1 MIYIAI
7 MSGAAAAIHFSMML
21 ISLAFARAP
30 GWQSYRVFALI
41 AFLLGL
47 YATNNALVLQGA
59 EVSSLTNL
67 SGRMNVSIGVMV
79 PALWLVFSRVRNDEL
94 FTHIDKA
101 LLAILVP
108 LAILTH
114 VPGVVV
120 TGTHLTDIESLG
132 LSYRTPDV
140 SAIGQLLYGV
150 SLVTMI
156 VITNRYIQKA
166 RGGTTGAKVSA
177 LGMVV
182 FVLLACEE
190 VLVALEFVN
199 LPYLADL
206 GFAGVTLSF
215 AAELSSRVSDE
226 SIALKALNRDLEEL
240 VDARS
245 SDLAETR
252 EALLVAE
259 RHAAIGQLASGV
271 GHEIN
276 NPLAYVSGNLT
287 FLRDYE
293 GIHTWTTDELEA
305 IDEALDG
312 VERISRIV
320 RDLTVFSGNSENSEE
335 VADVQRAIRS
345 AIRIAGS
352 QHKLDTMVRTNVASI
367 GNVKMDESKLT
378 QVLVNLLVNA
388 AQASVGQGPH
398 KITVECVVVEGKQ
411 VIEVSDTGTG
421 IDAASLERIFDPLYT
436 TKEVGQGTGLGLY
449 VCRGIVQEAGGS
461 ISVKSVQ
468 GVGTTFSLELPATT
482 RKSTTITTIP
492 PKTSAESAVLDDDI
506 SIYIIDDEAHVT
518 RALQRMLKGSDVVL
532 ENDGLAALR
541 HLEANANYDVVI
553 CDLMMPNFTGM
564 ELFEALDKANSTLRS
579 HFLFITGGAVTS
591 AAEEFLERNDIK
603 YLLKPIMP
611 NALTTAINDIVRA
624 HEPT

>member
-47 YATNNALVLQGA
+47 YATNNAFVLQGA
-59 EVSSLTNL
+59 DVSSLTNI
-67 SGRMNVSIGVMV
+67 SGRINVSIGVMV
-79 PALWLVFSRVRNDEL
+79 PALWVVFSRVRNDEL
-94 FTHIDKA
+94 FTNVDKA

-120 TGTHLTDIESLG
+120 TGTHLTHIQSLG
-132 LSYRTPDV
+132 LSYRTPEV
-140 SAIGQLLYGV
+140 SPLGQLLYGV
-150 SLVTMI
+150 SLFTMI
-156 VITNRYIQKA
+156 VIANRYIHKA

-190 VLVALEFVN
+190 VLVALELVA

-206 GFAGVTLSF
+206 GFAGITLSF
-215 AAELSSRVSDE
+215 AAELSARVSDE

-287 FLRDYE
+287 FLREYK
-293 GIHTWTTDELEA
+293 GIHTWTADELEA

-320 RDLTVFSGNSENSEE
+320 RDLTVFSSTSENTQE

-345 AIRIAGS
+345 AIRIAGA
-352 QHKLDTMVRTNVASI
+352 QHKLDTEVRTNVASI

-398 KITVECVVVEGKQ
+398 KITVECVVAAGKQ
-411 VIEVSDTGTG
+411 VVEVSDTGTG

-449 VCRGIVQEAGGS
+449 VCRGIVEEAGGS
-461 ISVKSVQ
+461 ISVRSRQ
-468 GVGTTFSLELPATT
+468 GFGTTFSLELPATK
-482 RKSTTITTIP
+482 RKSTTVTTIP
-492 PKTSAESAVLDDDI
+492 PKSSPEAAVLYADI

-518 RALQRMLKGSDVVL
+518 RALQRMLKGSDVAL

-541 HLEANANYDVVI
+541 HLEKNANYDVVI
-553 CDLMMPNFTGM
+553 CDLMMPDFTGM
-564 ELFEALDKANSTLRS
+564 EIFEALDKANSTLCS
-579 HFLFITGGAVTS
+579 NFLFITGGAVTS
-591 AAEEFLERNDIK
+591 AAEAFLERGDIK